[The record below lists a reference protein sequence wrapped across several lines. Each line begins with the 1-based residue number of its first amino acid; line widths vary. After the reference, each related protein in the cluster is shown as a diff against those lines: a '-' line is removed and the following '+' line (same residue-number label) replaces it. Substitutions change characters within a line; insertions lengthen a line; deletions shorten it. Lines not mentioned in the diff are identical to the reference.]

1 MPTNRG
7 SRPSH
12 VRPRAPSTGRPKPQR
27 IRVPAPDAYRLKQAK
42 GLSRRRRGL
51 ALPARLVLVVALA
64 ALGGAVFITAT
75 GGIGTIMGSLSTSL
89 GGFFDRI
96 VATPVPSATALL
108 ATDAPVVA
116 TPSEPYTNQETVD
129 LVITVPSVAVG
140 NTAAHL
146 RVYLTL
152 EGQEPAPIA
161 EVPIGNTIR
170 MIVPV
175 NLTPGRNDFHAT
187 ISEGSVESEP
197 SPVVTFILDTDPPKI
212 VLTSPKDGG
221 TVNRPT
227 ATLIG
232 TTQPRTTLFARN
244 TTNGQSFSGVA
255 GTDGTFTLNL
265 PLEAGANA
273 ITITGRDPAG
283 NNGELAVSLIRGNG
297 KLTAT
302 LTSSAYRIAT
312 GSLPVSIQ
320 LSVLVIDPDGQP
332 VSGASVTFTL
342 TVPGIPPVAKDAVT
356 NADGRATF
364 STTLPKGVTTGNGI
378 ATAFV
383 STTQYGTTSAAKT
396 INVVK

>member
-1 MPTNRG
+1 M
-7 SRPSH
+7 
-12 VRPRAPSTGRPKPQR
+12 V
-27 IRVPAPDAYRLKQAK
+27 
-42 GLSRRRRGL
+42 
-51 ALPARLVLVVALA
+51 
-64 ALGGAVFITAT
+64 GA
-75 GGIGTIMGSLSTSL
+75 LSTSL
-89 GGFFDRI
+89 NGFFDKI
-96 VATPVPSATALL
+96 VSTPVPSATELL
-108 ATDAPVVA
+108 AGDAPVVA
-116 TPSEPYTNQETVD
+116 TPSEPYTNLATVD
-129 LVITVPSVAVG
+129 LVITVPSVAIG
-140 NTAAHL
+140 NTAARL

-175 NLTPGRNDFHAT
+175 DLTPGRNDFHAT
-187 ISEGSVESEP
+187 ISEAGVESEP
-197 SPVVTFILDTDPPKI
+197 SPVVTFILDTDPPKL

-227 ATLIG
+227 AILIG

-244 TTNGQSFSGVA
+244 VTNGQTFSGVA
-255 GTDGTFTLNL
+255 GTDGAFTLNL
-265 PLEAGANA
+265 ALEPGPNS

-283 NNGELAVSLIRGNG
+283 NNGELALSLIRGNG

-312 GSLPVSIQ
+312 SSLPVSLQ

-332 VSGASVTFTL
+332 VAGASVTFTL

-356 NADGRATF
+356 GADGRTTF
-364 STTLPKGVTTGNGI
+364 STTLPKGVTAGNGI

-383 STTQYGTTSAAKT
+383 STTQYGTTSGAKT

>member
-1 MPTNRG
+1 MF
-7 SRPSH
+7 
-12 VRPRAPSTGRPKPQR
+12 
-27 IRVPAPDAYRLKQAK
+27 
-42 GLSRRRRGL
+42 
-51 ALPARLVLVVALA
+51 LA
-64 ALGGAVFITAT
+64 AS
-75 GGIGTIMGSLSTSL
+75 GGIGTMFSALSTSVND
-89 GGFFDRI
+89 FFDKI
-96 VATPVPSATALL
+96 VSTPAPSATELL
-108 ATDAPVVA
+108 VADAPIVA
-116 TPSEPYTNQETVD
+116 TPSEPYTNLATVD
-129 LVITVPSVAVG
+129 LLITVPSVTVG
-140 NTAAHL
+140 NTAARL

-175 NLTPGRNDFHAT
+175 DLTPGRNDFHAT
-187 ISEGSVESEP
+187 ISEAGVESEP
-197 SPVVTFILDTDPPKI
+197 SPVVTFILDADPPKI

-221 TVNRPT
+221 TVNR
-227 ATLIG
+227 AVAVLIG
-232 TTQPRTTLFARN
+232 TTQPRTTLLARN
-244 TTNGQSFSGVA
+244 ITNGQSFSGVA
-255 GTDGTFTLNL
+255 GTDGAFTLSL
-265 PLEAGANA
+265 ALEPGANS

-312 GSLPVSIQ
+312 GSLPISLQ
-320 LSVLVIDPDGQP
+320 LSVLVVDPDGQP

-356 NADGRATF
+356 GSDGRATF
-364 STTLPKGVTTGNGI
+364 STTLPKGVTIGNGI